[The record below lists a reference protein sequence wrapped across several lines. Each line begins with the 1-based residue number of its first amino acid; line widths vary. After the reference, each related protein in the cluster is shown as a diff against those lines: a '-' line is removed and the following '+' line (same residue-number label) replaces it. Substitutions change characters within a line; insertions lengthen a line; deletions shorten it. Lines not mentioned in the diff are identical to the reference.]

1 MVILAGSASGGRV
14 NRAALR
20 GITQAQ
26 DELDGMGTGL
36 RKRMS
41 ELHALQDTFE
51 KAVNKQAKSLKAVA
65 ASKTTS
71 PSPQPSQD
79 EKTNKHSNAIPPR
92 PTTKTVTAN
101 ANTSAHPAET
111 DFVSVEEFDDD
122 LSQLHTRLKDMQLL
136 MPATGGMF
144 VELFLGSINVRFA
157 RKSER
162 MAFKQ
167 EYEKLKMKL
176 APIFVVTCV
185 LCLYF
190 EDYRW
195 LHMSLQLAL
204 SCYYVTLAV
213 RENILRAN
221 GSNIRAWWVIH
232 HYFTMMQGV
241 LLLTWPDGESYA
253 RFRRPLHTFGLY
265 NSVLMIFQTRYQM
278 ARLYTLRSL
287 GMANEMD
294 VASSDSTQIH
304 WSETMRLLLP
314 LIVLGQFMQG
324 SQAYKLFTI
333 YKDYPKEVQILFL
346 SLLSFANFVGNS
358 FTTMQVMLA
367 KRNKQRSRLLN
378 RHSTHQS
385 NISFSSE
392 RSSPE
397 RHKKVS

>member
-1 MVILAGSASGGRV
+1 MVIMAGTASGGRV
-14 NRAALR
+14 NRAAMR
-20 GITQAQ
+20 VIAKAQ
-26 DELDGMGTGL
+26 DELDDMGKGL
-36 RKRMS
+36 RHRMS
-41 ELHALQDTFE
+41 ELHGLQDTFE
-51 KAVNKQAKSLKAVA
+51 KAVNKQSKSLKAVVA
-65 ASKTTS
+65 TKSSSAS
-71 PSPQPSQD
+71 PPPASQT
-79 EKTNKHSNAIPPR
+79 EETNKPSSGMPPR
-92 PTTKTVTAN
+92 PE
-101 ANTSAHPAET
+101 SALKRKPVVSPGDSGT
-111 DFVSVEEFDDD
+111 DFVSPEEFEDY
-122 LSQLHTRLKDMQLL
+122 LSHLRTRLKDMQLL

-144 VELFLGSINVRFA
+144 VELFLGSINVRFP

-162 MAFKQ
+162 MAFKR
-167 EYEKLKMKL
+167 EYERLKMKL
-176 APIFVVTCV
+176 APLFVVTCA

-221 GSNIRAWWVIH
+221 GSNIRAWWIIH

-265 NSVLMIFQTRYQM
+265 NSILMIFQTRYQM

-287 GMANEMD
+287 GLVNEMD

-314 LIVLGQFMQG
+314 LIVLGQIMQG
-324 SQAYKLFTI
+324 SQAYRLFTI
-333 YKDYPKEVQILFL
+333 YMDYPKEVQILFL

-358 FTTMQVMLA
+358 ITTMQVMLA
-367 KRNKQRSRLLN
+367 KRKQQKLHSISRQAASQN
-378 RHSTHQS
+378 EA
-385 NISFSSE
+385 SS
-392 RSSPE
+392 SVTKNSPDE
-397 RHKKVS
+397 HKKVS